1 MPEWI
6 YRFLVGWAEI
16 TVGFDCRSAAVS
28 LLWDLGIPFWK
39 EKRLGENVSFRLF
52 RRDCETFLTQA
63 EAVCIPCEVT
73 ARGGLPVFLAL
84 CRRRPG
90 LAVGGLACILWCLWS
105 QGMVWEVDV
114 RGLETMTTAQVEE
127 ILSAYGCGIGD
138 RYKQIDFDQL
148 HASVRA
154 DHPEIAWL
162 SVYMHGTTAEVQLR
176 EKKVGTYLHHAPDV
190 SANVT
195 ATEAGEILS
204 VRVFE
209 GQAAV
214 SPGQVVLPGE
224 LLISGVVPMKTEE
237 DVRTEYAAGEVRA
250 RVMRPILI
258 EIPPEKEKTVYT
270 GRVRTE
276 KSVKIFK
283 KIIKLFR
290 NTGIPYATCDT
301 IDKMEDVCLFGLYKI
316 PVTIYSTDHRE
327 TTTVTETLSPEEA
340 IAEGERRLRTEMDL
354 ALGTGEMLSRTVTA
368 GFDED
373 GVYRIHCLLYLEKD
387 IATTVEFT
395 VHSPEAPLPSD
406 T

>member
-1 MPEWI
+1 MMEWI
-6 YRFLVGWAEI
+6 YRILKGWTEI
-16 TVGFDCRSAAVS
+16 TVSLECRSAAVS
-28 LLWDLGIPFWK
+28 LLWELGIPFWK
-39 EKRLGENVSFRLF
+39 EKRRDENVSLRLF
-52 RRDCETFLTQA
+52 RRDCAVFAIYA
-63 EAVCIPCEVT
+63 EEVCLPYQMT
-73 ARGGLPVFLAL
+73 AQGGLPVFLSI
-84 CRRRPG
+84 CHRRPG
-90 LAVGGLACILWCLWS
+90 LALGGAACLLWCLWS
-105 QGMVWEVDV
+105 QGMVWEIAVQ
-114 RGLETMTTAQVEE
+114 GLETLTAAQVEE
-127 ILSAYGCGIGD
+127 ILSEYGCGIGD
-138 RYKQIDFDQL
+138 RYGELDFDKL

-162 SVYMHGTTAEVQLR
+162 SVYMNGTTAEVQLR
-176 EKKVGTYLHHAPDV
+176 EKKVGTYLHHAPDTA
-190 SANVT
+190 ANIT

-214 SPGQVVLPGE
+214 APGQVVLPGE

-237 DVRTEYAAGEVRA
+237 EVRMEYAAGEVRA
-250 RVMRPILI
+250 RVMQPII
-258 EIPPEKEKTVYT
+258 IDVPPEKEKNVYT

-301 IDKMEDVCLFGLYKI
+301 IDKMEEVCLFGLYKL

-327 TTTVTETLSPEEA
+327 TAIITESLSPEEA
-340 IAEGERRLRTEMDL
+340 IAEGARRLREETDRV
-354 ALGTGEMLSRTVTA
+354 LGTGEMLSRTVTA
-368 GFDED
+368 GFDEN

-387 IATTVEFT
+387 IGQTVEFT
-395 VHSPEAPLPSD
+395 VRPAEALLPSD

>member
-6 YRFLVGWAEI
+6 YRFLVGWTEI
-16 TVGFDCRSAAVS
+16 TVGLECHSAAVS
-28 LLWDLGIPFWK
+28 LLWELGIPFWR
-39 EKRLGENVSFRLF
+39 EKRRGEAVTFRLF
-52 RRDCETFLTQA
+52 RRDCETFLMQA

-73 ARGGLPVFLAL
+73 VRGGLPVFLAI

-105 QGMVWEVDV
+105 QGLVWEVDV
-114 RGLETMTTAQVEE
+114 RGLETLTVTQVEE
-127 ILSAYGCGIGD
+127 ILSDYGCGIGD
-138 RYKQIDFDQL
+138 RYGKIDFDQL

-176 EKKVGTYLHHAPDV
+176 EKKVGTYLHHAPGV
-190 SANVT
+190 AANVT

-214 SPGQVVLPGE
+214 GPGQVVLPGE

-237 DVRTEYAAGEVRA
+237 EVRTEYAAGEVRA

-301 IDKMEDVCLFGLYKI
+301 IDKMEEVCLFGLYKI

-354 ALGTGEMLSRTVTA
+354 ALGTGEMLSRIVTA
-368 GFDED
+368 GFDEN

-387 IATTVEFT
+387 IGTTVEFT
-395 VHSPEAPLPSD
+395 IHPTEEPPPSD